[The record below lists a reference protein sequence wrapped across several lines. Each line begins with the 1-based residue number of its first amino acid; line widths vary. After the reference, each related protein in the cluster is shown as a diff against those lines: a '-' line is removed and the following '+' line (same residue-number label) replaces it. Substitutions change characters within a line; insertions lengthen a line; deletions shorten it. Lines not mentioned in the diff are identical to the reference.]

1 VPLVP
6 RAPVEVIRKGVPSM
20 LNRQI
25 PSVGDALQSSDD
37 TQFIRLELQ
46 QTVAILRH
54 ILNVA
59 IEAGVIYSNPA
70 AALKRAAIRAK
81 DPPPGAFIIVGLIYL
96 TGCIWF
102 GIKRRRAKETKHGD

>member
-37 TQFIRLELQ
+37 TQFVRLELQ

-59 IEAGVIYSNPA
+59 IEVGVIYRNPA
-70 AALKRAAIRAK
+70 AASNA
-81 DPPPGAFIIVGLIYL
+81 PPFARKTRLPGAFIMSV
-96 TGCIWF
+96 
-102 GIKRRRAKETKHGD
+102 